1 MTDPRAS
8 RTADL
13 SGVPLPRPEGY
24 GRQTGY
30 PRSDVTVRADRQDVG
45 RQIFSPQDV
54 TRRDMTRQEQLRQ
67 EKLDQELAR
76 REKLRQDYA
85 RQEQQRNE
93 QIRRAEQA
101 RQEQIRRDQRRDDPA
116 RHDYESADYTQ
127 RAYTPQDERTQV
139 MVPRPLPPS
148 PLEETV
154 YQPQPQT
161 TAQATAHATA
171 QDRTQGRTQER
182 PQDRTQGRTQSSARP
197 APSRAGRHKPRP
209 ISDFRAPSR
218 FVLLLH
224 RTSIRLSASRL
235 GRRGGGILSALVIG
249 GFVAYGVV
257 LGGHMDDARTI
268 AVDMGDIAANVAGF
282 KITQVDLSG
291 QNHVTPA
298 EILSAAG
305 IKSTTSLLL
314 VDADAT
320 RQKLEEMPWIA
331 SASVRK
337 LYPDRIE
344 IAVVEREAYALWQVN
359 GEIRVIAKDGM
370 PIAPYSDDPRYV
382 NLPIVVGE
390 GAQKKVQE
398 IVDALGRVP
407 AVRDQVRAAILV
419 AERRWTLK
427 LRNGIDIRLPE
438 TGIDAAL
445 LEVADLDR
453 EKKLLSRDITIVDL
467 RLPDRVVV
475 RLSDTAA
482 DARMQMLK
490 ARAKAKKVGAT

>member
-1 MTDPRAS
+1 
-8 RTADL
+8 
-13 SGVPLPRPEGY
+13 
-24 GRQTGY
+24 
-30 PRSDVTVRADRQDVG
+30 
-45 RQIFSPQDV
+45 
-54 TRRDMTRQEQLRQ
+54 
-67 EKLDQELAR
+67 
-76 REKLRQDYA
+76 
-85 RQEQQRNE
+85 
-93 QIRRAEQA
+93 
-101 RQEQIRRDQRRDDPA
+101 
-116 RHDYESADYTQ
+116 
-127 RAYTPQDERTQV
+127 
-139 MVPRPLPPS
+139 
-148 PLEETV
+148 
-154 YQPQPQT
+154 
-161 TAQATAHATA
+161 
-171 QDRTQGRTQER
+171 
-182 PQDRTQGRTQSSARP
+182 
-197 APSRAGRHKPRP
+197 
-209 ISDFRAPSR
+209 
-218 FVLLLH
+218 
-224 RTSIRLSASRL
+224 
-235 GRRGGGILSALVIG
+235 
-249 GFVAYGVV
+249 
-257 LGGHMDDARTI
+257 
-268 AVDMGDIAANVAGF
+268 MGDIAANVAGF

-344 IAVVEREAYALWQVN
+344 IAVVERQAYALWQVN
-359 GEIRVIAKDGM
+359 GEIRVIARDGT

-453 EKKLLSRDITIVDL
+453 EKKLLT
-467 RLPDRVVV
+467 
-475 RLSDTAA
+475 
-482 DARMQMLK
+482 
-490 ARAKAKKVGAT
+490 